1 MKKVVYITLFCA
13 LVFSAQV
20 YAFSVGFGGG
30 YFLGLPVTEMK
41 ITEETF
47 MGTTFKFNMTD
58 GYPFKLGPANVSFI
72 GILNFTSIV
81 GVEAGMDIH
90 FGYKNKAATIKGTVE
105 YMGTSEPFEY
115 DINEDTCMKFKMY
128 ALKVGSRFTF
138 PVGGFFKP
146 YANGG
151 FLLAF
156 AKIENPQVEGEYF
169 KGNHLGVYAGGG
181 INLFVTKNIAI
192 NVPVSFN
199 TFFAGNHSY
208 YYEGTKEEG
217 LSIKFKPPS
226 FITFGAGTEIYL

>member
-1 MKKVVYITLFCA
+1 MKKVIYITLFCA

-41 ITEETF
+41 ITGETYYGF
-47 MGTTFKFNMTD
+47 NFKVNMTD
-58 GYPFKLGPANVSFI
+58 GYPFKLGPTNVSFI

-81 GVEAGMDIH
+81 GVEAGMDNH
-90 FGYKNKAATIKGTVE
+90 FGYKNKAATIKGSREST
-105 YMGTSEPFEY
+105 GEPFEY
-115 DINEDTCMKFKMY
+115 DINEDTFMKFKMY

-151 FLLAF
+151 LLVAF
-156 AKIENPQVEGEYF
+156 AKIENPQVEGEYY

-199 TFFAGNHSY
+199 TFFAGKHSY
-208 YYEGTKEEG
+208 YYEGTKVG
-217 LSIKFKPPS
+217 GYGIKFKPPS